1 MWPDFKPRALR
12 GIKVSVQL
20 LSCSTY
26 IAAQSSPSD
35 SVYGFACTVTISNTG
50 QVAAQLISR
59 HWEIVDAN
67 GRIEEVKGL
76 GVVGHQPLLQPGESF
91 QYSSGSRLRTP
102 TGAMHG
108 TYFCVADDGTRFE
121 ALIPMFV
128 LEATSGNQPDGRTL
142 H

>member
-1 MWPDFKPRALR
+1 MPQHPKY
-12 GIKVSVQL
+12 Q
-20 LSCSTY
+20 LSCAV
-26 IAAQSSPSD
+26 AAQYVPQQSLPD
-35 SVYGFACTVTISNTG
+35 DGIYGFAYTVTITNTG

-67 GRIEEVKGL
+67 GLVEEVKGL
-76 GVVGHQPLLQPGESF
+76 GVVGHQPLLKPGESF

-108 TYFCVADDGTRFE
+108 TYFCVAEDGERFE

-128 LEATSGNQPDGRTL
+128 LHAGGNAPAARTL